1 MLSCI
6 RGRLETVVCDRE
18 RSADV
23 KVMVMGS
30 GGVGGYFGAV
40 LHRAGNEV
48 TLVARGEH
56 LDAIRGRGLRIESV
70 ASGDFTIRPAAT
82 DRPDPSLEAELVLYC
97 VKGYDNAG
105 AIATMAPTVGADTK
119 VLTLQNGIGSG
130 DRLADAFG
138 ADKVLLGVTY
148 IDAVRTE
155 PGVVAEVGDKCN
167 IVFGEQDGRHTPMAV
182 AVRDAMK
189 DAGIDV
195 RLSSNVAEEL
205 WKKLI
210 YICAWSGMICMTRAP
225 MAEITSTPEA
235 SDLTLRIMREVEAVA
250 RAKGV
255 DVDPDHVD
263 RTMAYFQKTREGA
276 ISSMLTDLQRGNR
289 LEVDVL
295 NGAVARLGGELG
307 VPTPGNE
314 FIAACLTVA
323 HNRARA
329 VSQPG
334 GGSTLS

>member
-1 MLSCI
+1 MILARI
-6 RGRLETVVCDRE
+6 RGGLGVDVRDRE

-23 KVMVMGS
+23 RIMVMGS

-40 LHRAGNEV
+40 LHRAGHEV
-48 TLVARGEH
+48 TFVARGEH
-56 LDAIRGRGLRIESV
+56 LEAIRARGLRIESV
-70 ASGDFTIRPAAT
+70 ASGDFTVRPAAT
-82 DRPDPSLEAELVLYC
+82 DTPDQSLGAELVLYC
-97 VKGYDNAG
+97 VKGYDNAA
-105 AIATMAPTVGADTK
+105 AIDTMAPAVGADTR

-148 IDAVRTE
+148 IDVVRTE

-167 IVFGEQDGRHTPMAV
+167 IVFGEQDGQHSPRAV

-195 RLSSNVAEEL
+195 HLSSNVAEEL

-210 YICAWSGMICMTRAP
+210 YICAWSGMICMTRAS
-225 MAEITSTPEA
+225 MAEITGTPEA
-235 SDLTLRIMREVEAVA
+235 NDLTLRIMREVEAVA
-250 RAKGV
+250 RASGV
-255 DVDPDHVD
+255 DLDPGHVD

-276 ISSMLTDLQRGNR
+276 VSSMFTDLQRGNR

-295 NGAVARLGGELG
+295 NGAVARLGVELG

-314 FIAACLTVA
+314 FIAGCLAVA
-323 HNRARA
+323 HNRAL
-329 VSQPG
+329 SQ
-334 GGSTLS
+334 LSAGPASS